1 MTNSEYSIAP
11 QSKTISVRLYVDMD
25 IKMEKVAKQLGITK
39 NKLINNA
46 VERYID
52 LLVEFG
58 KIK

>member
-1 MTNSEYSIAP
+1 M
-11 QSKTISVRLYVDMD
+11 DMD